1 VTAGPLPGDL
11 DVARDHPVAMTIV
24 AAADLTRA
32 LDRYRPPPDVQV
44 AAERLR
50 TRLVDLERRLEAV
63 LDA

>member
-1 VTAGPLPGDL
+1 MTGGPLPGDL
-11 DVARDHPVAMTIV
+11 DAARDYPVAMTIV

-50 TRLVDLERRLEAV
+50 TRLVDLERRLEVA
-63 LDA
+63 LGA